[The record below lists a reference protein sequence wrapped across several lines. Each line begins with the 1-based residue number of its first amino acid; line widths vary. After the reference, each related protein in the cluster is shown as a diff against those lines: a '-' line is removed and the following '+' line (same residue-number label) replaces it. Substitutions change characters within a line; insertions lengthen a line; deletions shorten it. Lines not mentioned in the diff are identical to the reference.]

1 MNYRIYPPEDSM
13 PAGILNLPSSKS
25 ISNRVLMLDALAG
38 GGGKLRN
45 IAVCD
50 DTESMR
56 RALESDS
63 DTINVGAAGTAMR
76 FLTAYFAMQEGRVV
90 TLDGSERMRRR
101 PISVLVDAL
110 CRCGADIGYLGEE
123 GYPPLLIKGRRLAG
137 GAVSLNAS
145 VSSQYVSALLMAAP
159 MMDNGLV
166 LTLEDDVVSM
176 PYIRMTLGLMD
187 EWGVECDK
195 DGNVLTIRPGR
206 YRVTDYDVEADWSAA
221 SYWFEAEALSSG
233 GIELSG
239 LRPGSLQGDS
249 RLMEL
254 FRNYGADAQWGD
266 DGLLVL
272 EPSPDLN
279 PRVGL
284 DLGEQPD
291 LAQTI
296 AVTCCMLGLP
306 FRLTGLSTLKIKETD
321 RLTALKTELRKVSFD
336 VDIVDDSILEWDGRS
351 RWPISGGS
359 DVIIDTYDD
368 HRMAMSFAPV
378 ALYIPGIII
387 RDAEVVSKS
396 YPGFWDDMQ
405 KVGYQIEEVEL
416 NGAI

>member
-1 MNYRIYPPEDSM
+1 M
-13 PAGILNLPSSKS
+13 
-25 ISNRVLMLDALAG
+25 
-38 GGGKLRN
+38 
-45 IAVCD
+45 
-50 DTESMR
+50 
-56 RALESDS
+56 
-63 DTINVGAAGTAMR
+63 
-76 FLTAYFAMQEGRVV
+76 
-90 TLDGSERMRRR
+90 
-101 PISVLVDAL
+101 
-110 CRCGADIGYLGEE
+110 
-123 GYPPLLIKGRRLAG
+123 
-137 GAVSLNAS
+137 
-145 VSSQYVSALLMAAP
+145 
-159 MMDNGLV
+159 
-166 LTLEDDVVSM
+166 
-176 PYIRMTLGLMD
+176 
-187 EWGVECDK
+187 
-195 DGNVLTIRPGR
+195 
-206 YRVTDYDVEADWSAA
+206 
-221 SYWFEAEALSSG
+221 
-233 GIELSG
+233 
-239 LRPGSLQGDS
+239 
-249 RLMEL
+249 
-254 FRNYGADAQWGD
+254 
-266 DGLLVL
+266 
-272 EPSPDLN
+272 N

>member
-38 GGGKLRN
+38 GGGELRN

-110 CRCGADIGYLGEE
+110 CRCGADIEYLGEE

-254 FRNYGADAQWGD
+254 FRNFGVDAQWGD

-387 RDAEVVSKS
+387 RDAGVVSKS

>member
-1 MNYRIYPPEDSM
+1 M

-38 GGGKLRN
+38 GGGELRN

-110 CRCGADIGYLGEE
+110 CRCGADIEYLGEE

-254 FRNYGADAQWGD
+254 FRNFGVDAQWGD

-387 RDAEVVSKS
+387 RDAGVVSKS

>member
-38 GGGKLRN
+38 GGGELRN

-110 CRCGADIGYLGEE
+110 CRCGADIEYLGEE

-176 PYIRMTLGLMD
+176 PYIRMTLGLMG

-254 FRNYGADAQWGD
+254 FRNFGVDAQWGD

-387 RDAEVVSKS
+387 RDAGVVSKS